1 MMNENY
7 LKRYA
12 SLLAD
17 YCLSVGKN
25 EKILIRSSYLA
36 EDLINEFCS
45 IVYSR
50 GAHPETKIA
59 LKNSERLYYDNS
71 SIEDLKYLSDTEIN
85 YYKNFDAFLT
95 IRAPFDAKE
104 LQGVPAEKKKVK
116 NESAK
121 ILHELFSERSSN
133 GSLKWCVCQYPTE
146 SQAAESGMS
155 LCEYEEFIVKSAYLD
170 RENPVESWDQ
180 LSAKQGLVADY
191 LNKCSDIRIKNYLTD
206 ISFSC
211 AGRIWINSDGRRNMP
226 SGEIFTSPVESS
238 VNGFITFSYPA
249 IYMGEEVE
257 GVKLTVKNGKIV
269 SHSAKKG
276 EDLLSEVLKI
286 EGADSFG
293 EAAIGTNY
301 GIDNFTKNI
310 LFDEKI
316 GGTVHFA
323 LGDSY
328 AESGGLNRSAIHWDM
343 IADMRSNSEITA
355 DGKLIYKNGHFTES
369 FLRSVGVRGD
379 L

>member
-1 MMNENY
+1 MKENY

-12 SLLAD
+12 ALLAD

-45 IVYSR
+45 IAYSR

-59 LKNSERLYYDNS
+59 LRNSERLYYENS
-71 SIEDLKYLSDTEIN
+71 STEDLKYLSETELN

-104 LQGVPAEKKKVK
+104 LQGISAEKKKVK

-133 GSLKWCVCQYPTE
+133 GTLKWCVCQYPTE
-146 SQAAESGMS
+146 SQASESGMS
-155 LCEYEEFIVKSAYLD
+155 LAEYEDFIIKSAYLD
-170 RENPVESWDQ
+170 KENPVECWDE
-180 LSAKQGLVADY
+180 LSAKQGLIADY
-191 LNKCSDIRIKNYLTD
+191 LNNCSEVRIKNDATD
-206 ISFSC
+206 IVFSC
-211 AGRIWINSDGRRNMP
+211 KGRIWINSDGRRNMP

-249 IYMGEEVE
+249 IYMGEEVQ
-257 GVKLTVKNGKIV
+257 GVKLTVKDGKIIA
-269 SHSAKKG
+269 HSAQKG
-276 EDLLSEVLKI
+276 EDLLSQVLKI
-286 EGADSFG
+286 EGAESFG

-301 GIDNFTKNI
+301 GIENFTKNI

-328 AESGGLNRSAIHWDM
+328 AETGGKNRSAIHWDM
-343 IADMRSNSEITA
+343 IADMRSNSVITA

-369 FLRSVGVRGD
+369 FLRLVGVRGD

>member
-1 MMNENY
+1 MKENY

-12 SLLAD
+12 ALLAD

-45 IVYSR
+45 IAYSR
-50 GAHPETKIA
+50 GAHPETRIA
-59 LKNSERLYYDNS
+59 LRNSERLYFENS
-71 SIEDLKYLSDTEIN
+71 SIEDLKYLSETELN

-104 LQGVPAEKKKVK
+104 LQGISAEKKKVK

-133 GSLKWCVCQYPTE
+133 GTLKWCVCQYPTE
-146 SQAAESGMS
+146 SQASESGMS
-155 LCEYEEFIVKSAYLD
+155 LAEYENFIIRSAYLD
-170 RENPVESWDQ
+170 KEDPVRSWDE
-180 LSAKQGLVADY
+180 LSAKQGLIADY
-191 LNKCSDIRIKNYLTD
+191 LNKCTEVRVRNDSTD

-211 AGRIWINSDGRRNMP
+211 EGRIWINSDGRRNMP

-269 SHSAKKG
+269 SHSAQKG
-276 EDLLSEVLKI
+276 EELLSQVLKI
-286 EGADSFG
+286 DGADTFG

-301 GIDNFTKNI
+301 GIQNFTKNI

-323 LGDSY
+323 LGDSF
-328 AESGGLNRSAIHWDM
+328 AETGGKNRSAIHWDM

-369 FLRSVGVRGD
+369 FLRSVGVGGD

>member
-1 MMNENY
+1 MMEEKY

-12 SLLAD
+12 QLLAD
-17 YCLSVGKN
+17 YCLSIKKDD
-25 EKILIRSSYLA
+25 KILIRSSYLA

-45 IVYSR
+45 IAYSL
-50 GAHPETKIA
+50 GAHPETKIV
-59 LKNSERLYYDNS
+59 LKYSERIYYDNS

-85 YYKNFDAFLT
+85 YYRNFDAFLT

-104 LQGVPAEKKKVK
+104 LQGVSAEKKKVK

-133 GSLKWCVCQYPTE
+133 GTLKWCVCQYPTE

-155 LCEYEEFIVKSAYLD
+155 LHEYEEFIVKSAYLD
-170 RENPVESWDQ
+170 RENPVENWDK
-180 LSAKQGLVADY
+180 LSAKQGLISDY
-191 LNKCSDIRIKNYLTD
+191 LNKCSEIRIKNDSTD

-211 AGRIWINSDGRRNMP
+211 EGRIWINSDGRRNMP

-238 VNGFITFSYPA
+238 VNGYITFSYPA

-257 GVKLTVKNGKIV
+257 GVKLTVKNGKII
-269 SHSAKKG
+269 SHSAQKG
-276 EDLLSEVLKI
+276 EGLLSEVLKI
-286 EGADSFG
+286 EGADTFG

-301 GIDNFTKNI
+301 GIINFTKNI

-328 AESGGLNRSAIHWDM
+328 AESRGKNRSAIHWDM
-343 IADMRSNSEITA
+343 IADMRSNSEIIA

-369 FLRSVGVRGD
+369 FLQSVGIRGE

>member
-1 MMNENY
+1 MMKENY
-7 LKRYA
+7 LKHYA
-12 SLLAD
+12 ALLAD

-59 LKNSERLYYDNS
+59 LKNSERIYYDNS
-71 SIEDLKYLSDTEIN
+71 SIEDLRYLSDTEIN
-85 YYKNFDAFLT
+85 YYKNYDAFLT

-104 LQGVPAEKKKVK
+104 LQGVSAEKKKVK

-133 GSLKWCVCQYPTE
+133 GTLKWCVCQYPTE
-146 SQAAESGMS
+146 SQAFESGMS
-155 LCEYEEFIVKSAYLD
+155 LDDYEGFIVRSAYLD
-170 RENPVESWDQ
+170 KEDPVRSWDE
-180 LSAKQGLVADY
+180 LSAKQGLIADY
-191 LNKCSDIRIKNYLTD
+191 LNKCSEIRMLNDTTD

-211 AGRIWINSDGRRNMP
+211 EGRIWINSDGRRNMP
-226 SGEIFTSPVESS
+226 SGEIFTTPVESS
-238 VNGFITFSYPA
+238 VNGFISFSYPA

-269 SHSAKKG
+269 SHSARKG
-276 EDLLSEVLKI
+276 EELLSQVLKI
-286 EGADSFG
+286 DGADTFG

-301 GIDNFTKNI
+301 GIENFTKNI

-328 AESGGLNRSAIHWDM
+328 AETGGKNRSAIHWDM
-343 IADMRSNSEITA
+343 IADMRSNSEISA
-355 DGKLIYKNGHFTES
+355 DGKMIYKNGHFTES
-369 FLRSVGVRGD
+369 FLRSVGVRGN